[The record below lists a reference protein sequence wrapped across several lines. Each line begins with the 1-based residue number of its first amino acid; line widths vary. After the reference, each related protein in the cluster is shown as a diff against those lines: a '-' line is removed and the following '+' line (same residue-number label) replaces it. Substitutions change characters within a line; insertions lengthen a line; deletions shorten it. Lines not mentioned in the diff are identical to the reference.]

1 MIAKEPK
8 LFILVTPTLLEVI
21 EMGEVVI
28 KILGIELDE
37 KTKSELRADIK
48 SVIRLRLARELLLKR
63 MDKMLENSTLTDEEC
78 LLLGDKVKEGVAEEW
93 KRRGWL

>member
-1 MIAKEPK
+1 M
-8 LFILVTPTLLEVI
+8 

-37 KTKSELRADIK
+37 KTKSELREDIK

>member
-1 MIAKEPK
+1 
-8 LFILVTPTLLEVI
+8 
-21 EMGEVVI
+21 MGEVVI

-37 KTKSELRADIK
+37 KTKSELREDIK

>member
-1 MIAKEPK
+1 
-8 LFILVTPTLLEVI
+8 
-21 EMGEVVI
+21 MGELVI
-28 KILGIELDE
+28 KIPGIELDE

>member
-1 MIAKEPK
+1 MVNI
-8 LFILVTPTLLEVI
+8 VTGDRNGGVGNQKP
-21 EMGEVVI
+21 
-28 KILGIELDE
+28 GIELDE
-37 KTKSELRADIK
+37 KTKSELREDIK

-63 MDKMLENSTLTDEEC
+63 LDKMLENSTLTDEEC